1 MNAVELHDVS
11 LGGLHGFS
19 FTLGP
24 GDQVALCGEHQASL
38 TKLIRVCAGL
48 ESVEA
53 GSVRV
58 LGVDVV
64 AATRHEL
71 IDLRRRIGYVSIGG
85 GLLSNMS
92 LRDNIAVGLRYHG
105 RTDTDALQTADALLG
120 RIELSAYADERACTV
135 PAELQ
140 KCCAYARALAA
151 DPELVL
157 VEDPSAF
164 LHPKGREA
172 VTGLHQLIAERRIP
186 TLIAD
191 DDVEFC
197 SALVDRVVAA

>member
-1 MNAVELHDVS
+1 MNAIELHDVA
-11 LGGLHGFS
+11 LEGLAGFS

-24 GDQVALCGEHQASL
+24 GDQVALCGEHQESL
-38 TKLIRVCAGL
+38 TKLIRACVGL
-48 ESVEA
+48 ERVDA

-71 IDLRRRIGYVSIGG
+71 VQLRRRIGYVSIAG

-92 LRDNIAVGLRYHG
+92 LRENIALGLRYRG
-105 RTDTDALQTADALLG
+105 RSDAEARGIADALLHQV
-120 RIELSAYADERACTV
+120 ELQAYADERACTV

-140 KCCAYARALAA
+140 KCCAYARALATE
-151 DPELVL
+151 PELVL

-172 VTGLHQLIAERRIP
+172 VAALHRVLSQRGIP

-197 SALVDRVVAA
+197 TRLADRVVAA